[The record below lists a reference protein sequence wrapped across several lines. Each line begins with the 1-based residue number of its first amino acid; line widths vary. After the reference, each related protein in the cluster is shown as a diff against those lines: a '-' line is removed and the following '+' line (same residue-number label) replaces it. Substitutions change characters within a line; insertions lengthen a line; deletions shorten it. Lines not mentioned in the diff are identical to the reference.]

1 MIIEVQVRQ
10 PHLDCPIYSWDRERE
25 RMRVSDIY
33 HAEPGL
39 PADLASFQLEGQ
51 LEAPVLLLS
60 AQSFP
65 PGALASARLLGA
77 ASLTSTG
84 AQEQRYPLDDW
95 VFVAA
100 AEVDSSLALYQSLEM
115 LPPAHLAALRVYVR
129 ERTKQER
136 QQSTAEIE
144 VYSAEMAARCIR
156 ETRLLLKR
164 EQRSQPKGKNW
175 LKREEE
181 ERPVAWRA
189 IEGLTEALR
198 LQLRQDAALQC
209 DKNAPHAQAEH
220 LIRFVPPRFQH
231 ALTDLLLDDERLLA
245 FVERPLLRHRS
256 GWLGMQTWRSNEGL
270 FLVTDRQALWLRD
283 FLAPG
288 SGFLPGGYIAHSAPL
303 EHLQGIANLPAGNVP
318 VELASRLEPGDS
330 PYPRLVMEM
339 ASCTGSE
346 CFAVEFPQK
355 AEMEKALAQIH
366 SILRAFLPYPEG
378 VDDRRVRRLPIV
390 EAWLPRGAEAE
401 RLAGLGGIVPVNIA
415 RRLEQRLAS
424 LLEGDEEE
432 LLVSTLVPALED
444 YKSPARLVALTRSA
458 LLVFE
463 DVQGK
468 SRRSI
473 WGQSSQAEQVLR
485 YDLAAISSAQL
496 RHSLLGSSL
505 SIFVPQPDS
514 RTQQYVFPFHSPA
527 IAWFLPLFTRLRV
540 LLSRPYRNS

>member
-1 MIIEVQVRQ
+1 MNKHHPHHDNKTRGLSVTSSMIIEVQVRQ
-10 PHLDCPIYSWDRERE
+10 PHLDCPIYRWDRERE
-25 RMRVSDIY
+25 RMCVADIY
-33 HAEPGL
+33 RAEPGL

-51 LEAPVLLLS
+51 LEVPVLLLS
-60 AQSFP
+60 TQSFP

-77 ASLTSTG
+77 LSLTSTETR
-84 AQEQRYPLDDW
+84 EQQYPLDDW

-115 LPPAHLAALRVYVR
+115 LPPAHLAALRAYVR

-164 EQRSQPKGKNW
+164 EQRSQPKGKSW

-198 LQLRQDAALQC
+198 LQLRQDAVLQ
-209 DKNAPHAQAEH
+209 DGKNAPHAQAEH
-220 LIRFVPPRFQH
+220 LIRFVPQRFQQ
-231 ALTDLLLDDERLLA
+231 ALADLLFDDERLLA

-270 FLVTDRQALWLRD
+270 FLVTDRQVLWL
-283 FLAPG
+283 
-288 SGFLPGGYIAHSAPL
+288 
-303 EHLQGIANLPAGNVP
+303 
-318 VELASRLEPGDS
+318 ELASRLEPGDS

-355 AEMEKALAQIH
+355 AEMEKALAQINN
-366 SILRAFLPYPEG
+366 ILRAFLPYPEG

-401 RLAGLGGIVPVNIA
+401 QLALLGGTVPPAIA
-415 RRLEQRLAS
+415 EQLESQLAH
-424 LLEGDEEE
+424 LLKTTGEE
-432 LLVSTLVPALED
+432 LLAEATVPALED
-444 YKSPARLVALTRSA
+444 YKSPARLVALTRQA
-458 LLVFE
+458 LLVLE
-463 DVQGK
+463 DTRGT
-468 SRRSI
+468 SRRSS
-473 WGQSSQAEQVLR
+473 GGRASQTEHVHR
-485 YDLAAISSAQL
+485 YDLATISSAQI
-496 RHSLLGSSL
+496 RQSLLGSSL
-505 SIFVPQPDS
+505 SIFVPQPDGH
-514 RTQQYVFPFHSPA
+514 TQQHVFPFHSPA
-527 IAWFLPLFTRLRV
+527 IARFLPLFTRLRI
-540 LLSRPYRNS
+540 LLGAPYRTR